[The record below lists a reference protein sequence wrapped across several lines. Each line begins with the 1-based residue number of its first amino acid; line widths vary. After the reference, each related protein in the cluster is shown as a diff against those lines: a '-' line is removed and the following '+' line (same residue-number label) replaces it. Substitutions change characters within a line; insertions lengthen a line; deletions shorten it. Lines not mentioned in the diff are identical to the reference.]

1 MAMFEK
7 VLVAV
12 DLSDHGRKVLEV
24 AKDLALKTKS
34 EIRVVHVEEMGFIGR
49 AGQVPLE
56 TREEV
61 GEVVA
66 AAVADLERAGLK
78 ATGTVRAAQMTR
90 IAKEIAAEAT
100 EQGASMIVV
109 GAHGHGGRDA
119 GLLGSTADRLVHV
132 AEVLVLVVP

>member
-1 MAMFEK
+1 MFEK

-56 TREEV
+56 KREEV

-109 GAHGHGGRDA
+109 GAHGHGG
-119 GLLGSTADRLVHV
+119 
-132 AEVLVLVVP
+132 

>member
-1 MAMFEK
+1 MFEK

-24 AKDLALKTKS
+24 AKQLAVKTGS
-34 EIRVVHVEEMGFIGR
+34 EIRVVHVEEMGFVGR

-56 TREEV
+56 KSGEV

-66 AAVADLERAGLK
+66 AAVADLERAGLR
-78 ATGTVRAAQMTR
+78 ATGAVRAAQTTR
-90 IAKEIAAEAT
+90 IAREIAEEAA

-119 GLLGSTADRLVHV
+119 GLLGSTANRLVHV
-132 AEVLVLVVP
+132 ADVLVLVVP